1 MLILSSRNR
10 CRRALRES
18 ISTPASEM
26 NEPGMRSPA
35 GIARGQ
41 EPAWSLVS
49 WLAVLAAQ
57 NGVCSLPGDP
67 GSYQALTCRSGGCD
81 SGGLTHRCHQRLHK
95 ATRGDRHPAS
105 CNAYQ
110 VAGECD
116 GIIRRPGRGITPPV
130 LPWCRRCRFRLHFF
144 LPALPFVRGLAFLLA
159 RPSAAWRGVRA
170 GSAFAPPR
178 VARARASCALC
189 QRADAHALGSVVYT
203 YKYAHL
209 PKHVHV
215 P

>member
-35 GIARGQ
+35 GIARSQ

-116 GIIRRPGRGITPPV
+116 GIIRRPGAWDNPPGATLVPPV
-130 LPWCRRCRFRLHFF
+130 PLS
-144 LPALPFVRGLAFLLA
+144 AAFLFTCFAFRTRACLFVGAAFRCLA
-159 RPSAAWRGVRA
+159 GRARRQCFCAAARCA
-170 GSAFAPPR
+170 GSRLLRSVP
-178 VARARASCALC
+178 AR
-189 QRADAHALGSVVYT
+189 
-203 YKYAHL
+203 
-209 PKHVHV
+209 
-215 P
+215 

>member
-1 MLILSSRNR
+1 
-10 CRRALRES
+10 
-18 ISTPASEM
+18 M

-67 GSYQALTCRSGGCD
+67 GSYQALTCRSRGCD

-144 LPALPFVRGLAFLLA
+144 LPALPFVRGLAFCWRGLPLLGGA
-159 RPSAAWRGVRA
+159 CAPAVLLRRRALRGLAPLALCASALMRTPSALWYTLTNTRIYRSILVPSVERFIFAVR
-170 GSAFAPPR
+170 PDIR
-178 VARARASCALC
+178 VEYPVML
-189 QRADAHALGSVVYT
+189 T
-203 YKYAHL
+203 
-209 PKHVHV
+209 
-215 P
+215 